1 VIDIKSGFDPGWLTL
16 RCVSQRS
23 DAEFSVD
30 AVLQRAQSSLERY
43 GATTAVD
50 RNAKSLRF
58 WRTSRT
64 GGSWITTIARGS
76 VRVEASGN
84 HTVVE
89 IRASVLPT
97 VAMAT
102 LFGVV
107 VGMTGAAPFAFV
119 LFGFVFGFNILSA
132 YRGLRSVAADAV
144 RL

>member
-1 VIDIKSGFDPGWLTL
+1 MIDIKSGFDPAWLTL
-16 RCVSQRS
+16 RCVAQRS

-43 GATTAVD
+43 GATTEVD

-58 WRTSRT
+58 RSTSRK
-64 GGSWITTIARGS
+64 GGSWFTPLARGS

-89 IRASVLPT
+89 LRTSVLPT

-102 LFGVV
+102 VFGVV
-107 VGMTGAAPFAFV
+107 IGMTGAAPFAFI
-119 LFGFVFGFNILSA
+119 LFGCIFAYIILSS
-132 YRGLRSVAADAV
+132 YRALRAVAAGAV